1 MTQRRK
7 IQQCTKHVC
16 RSHLKYFHLFRVVL
30 PCVLYC
36 WNTCKYSSKVCIG
49 LLIFLHSIPCF
60 LCKRLCSL
68 NQNLISRLFCSV
80 SHLHVML
87 HVILCP
93 NIKKLLRY
101 RYKSYTNK
109 CVYIYIYMLIK
120 TVILMVIFCKNILVS
135 NISVF
140 ENLHRIQC

>member
-1 MTQRRK
+1 MFDFCKRKNNCYIIFLAWMTQRRK

-60 LCKRLCSL
+60 LCKRLCLL
-68 NQNLISRLFCSV
+68 NRNLISQLFCSV
-80 SHLHVML
+80 SHLHVKL
-87 HVILCP
+87 VILCP
-93 NIKKLLRY
+93 NIKKHLRY

-109 CVYIYIYMLIK
+109 CVYIYIY
-120 TVILMVIFCKNILVS
+120 VNKNSYS
-135 NISVF
+135 NGNF
-140 ENLHRIQC
+140 L